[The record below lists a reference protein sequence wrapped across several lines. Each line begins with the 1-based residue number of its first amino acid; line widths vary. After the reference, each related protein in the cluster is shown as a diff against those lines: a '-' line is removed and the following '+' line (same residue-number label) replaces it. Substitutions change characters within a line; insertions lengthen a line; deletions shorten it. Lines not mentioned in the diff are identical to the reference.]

1 MFQITATAN
10 DTYVGEGEVAI
21 RPSVGSLVEVDDG
34 CIYEI
39 VALNQDSARAY
50 TADVRLWDSD

>member
-1 MFQITATAN
+1 MFHIAATAN
-10 DTYVGEGEVAI
+10 DAYVGEGEVAM
-21 RPSVGSLVEVDDG
+21 RPSVGSLVEIDDG

-39 VALNQDSARAY
+39 VTLNQESARSY